1 MEVSFSW
8 HANSR
13 AKMKDSEQ
21 VPTCPSEAMV
31 LTLLCLQN
39 FSLFLKLTSL
49 NLQLIILFP
58 ENSPPALPIS
68 WSLPFNN
75 VASCSALSMHST
87 KAWLLLWSVCAF
99 GFELAI
105 AWLDQVTELYI
116 GAYLLLGLFL
126 EISLVFF
133 LTIFLKLKLIQVI
146 LSDVPAVELSHFYCY
161 GCAQMILSGV
171 PAVELNHFYCYCWAL
186 LSSLIGCEIKCTV
199 TSSMMRIR
207 HERPVIMIDVTCC
220 MPAITGFSYI
230 ICRCCPRDMLPCWH
244 QMGMHPFKVRRF
256 CIGITGREG
265 QISLMCTFFLLRL
278 STLYIIANF
287 VKFLVSK
294 HACKRMFA
302 SL

>member
-1 MEVSFSW
+1 MQIQGPRWKILSKFQ
-8 HANSR
+8 HAPLR
-13 AKMKDSEQ
+13 PWFWLFF
-21 VPTCPSEAMV
+21 VYRIC
-31 LTLLCLQN
+31 
-39 FSLFLKLTSL
+39 LFLKSTSL
-49 NLQLIILFP
+49 NLQLIFLFP

-68 WSLPFNN
+68 WSLPFNI

-87 KAWLLLWSVCAF
+87 RSMAVAVVRRCLQLWTWRCM
-99 GFELAI
+99 
-105 AWLDQVTELYI
+105 I
-116 GAYLLLGLFL
+116 GPSHWTVYWCVPFVRFVFRN
-126 EISLVFF
+126 SFVFF
-133 LTIFLKLKLIQVI
+133 VLTIFLKLQLIPVI

>member
-1 MEVSFSW
+1 
-8 HANSR
+8 
-13 AKMKDSEQ
+13 MK
-21 VPTCPSEAMV
+21 
-31 LTLLCLQN
+31 
-39 FSLFLKLTSL
+39 
-49 NLQLIILFP
+49 LQLI
-58 ENSPPALPIS
+58 E
-68 WSLPFNN
+68 
-75 VASCSALSMHST
+75 
-87 KAWLLLWSVCAF
+87 
-99 GFELAI
+99 
-105 AWLDQVTELYI
+105 
-116 GAYLLLGLFL
+116 
-126 EISLVFF
+126 
-133 LTIFLKLKLIQVI
+133 VI
-146 LSDVPAVELSHFYCY
+146 LSVVPAVGLSHFYCY
-161 GCAQMILSGV
+161 GCA
-171 PAVELNHFYCYCWAL
+171 L
-186 LSSLIGCEIKCTV
+186 LSSLIVCEIKCTV
-199 TSSMMRIR
+199 TSSLRIR